1 MWNRCIDLDL
11 MNQLVIRIDAIHT
24 CTVQIISVGSDVLT
38 VHTNELELEWASIR
52 QVSGQCAVWMCM
64 VRSAAQ

>member
-11 MNQLVIRIDAIHT
+11 MNQLVLTIGIDAIHT

-38 VHTNELELEWASIR
+38 VHTNELE
-52 QVSGQCAVWMCM
+52 
-64 VRSAAQ
+64 